1 MAEAALPLNQ
11 IIVSDCVD
19 ALHALPEAS
28 VDLIFADPPYNLQL
42 KRELWR
48 PNMTEVDGVDDAW
61 DQFESFEAYDDFTRA
76 WLAECRRVLKPE
88 GSLWVIGSYHNIFR
102 VGKILMDLGYWIIND
117 IVWQKVNPMPNFR
130 GVRFANAHETL
141 IWAKYSEKSR
151 YTFNYHLM
159 KHLNGGKQMRSD
171 WIIPICSGPERIR
184 VNGQKAHPTQ
194 KPEKLLERVILASSN
209 IGDVV
214 LDPFFGTGTT
224 GAVAKKLGRQWI
236 GIERDTEYVRVANKR
251 IEAVVPK
258 PEQPVV
264 VVKRKLR
271 RIPFVALLQ
280 KGLLA
285 EGDCLYFRRDRNKV
299 GRILANGKL
308 DYRNA
313 EGSIHKIARSIQKG
327 PCNGWEHWYYETADG
342 DLEAI
347 DRLRE
352 QVRAMQTAEQADVT

>member
-1 MAEAALPLNQ
+1 MADAELPLNQ
-11 IIVSDCVD
+11 IIVGDCID
-19 ALHALPEAS
+19 TLSQLPEAS
-28 VDLIFADPPYNLQL
+28 VDLVFADPPYNLQL

-61 DQFESFEAYDDFTRA
+61 DQFESFEAYDAFTRA
-76 WLAECRRVLKPE
+76 WLGECRRVLKPE

-102 VGKILMDLGYWIIND
+102 VGRILMDLGYWIIND

-171 WIIPICSGPERIR
+171 WVIPICSGPERIR

-194 KPEKLLERVILASSN
+194 KPEALLQRVILASSN
-209 IGDVV
+209 MGDVV

-224 GAVAKKLGRQWI
+224 GAVAKRLGRQWI
-236 GIERDTEYVRVANKR
+236 GIERDMAYARVANKR
-251 IEAVVPK
+251 IAAVVPK

-271 RIPFVALLQ
+271 RIPFASILQ
-280 KGLLA
+280 HGFLA
-285 EGDCLYFRRDRNKV
+285 EGDCLYFRRDRKKV

-308 DYRNA
+308 DYRGV

-327 PCNGWEHWYYETADG
+327 PCNGWEHWYYETQG
-342 DLEAI
+342 GELENI

-352 QVRAMQTAEQADVT
+352 RVRAMQTSEPAAVP